1 MLTID
6 DEDISDANQD
16 KKAATK
22 PLIGYLAQK

>member
-6 DEDISDANQD
+6 ADDIFDANQD

-22 PLIGYLAQK
+22 PLVGYLAQK